1 VVAVSSIARYFLRFT
16 LTVMFTIDSDPFVA
30 AQNTKDPVSGLADD
44 NNLDSVMDSKS
55 SVKYKVVDRIRRE

>member
-1 VVAVSSIARYFLRFT
+1 
-16 LTVMFTIDSDPFVA
+16 MFTIDSDPFVA

>member
-1 VVAVSSIARYFLRFT
+1 
-16 LTVMFTIDSDPFVA
+16 MFTIDSDPFVA
-30 AQNTKDPVSGLADD
+30 AQNTKDLVSGLADD